1 MSKEL
6 KRMQKLAGLNEIRVI
21 PPGIY
26 NVIFQDWIKDQ
37 IDMML
42 RYPEDYQEAL
52 EYIKPFEKVNIASL
66 EELAKIIKEIDDHI
80 TEGMEEGSGSFYYE
94 VVKEPLIA
102 ICNERKFNET
112 DELISLLDDLYGEED
127 DWN

>member
-21 PPGIY
+21 PPGTY
-26 NVIFQDWIKDQ
+26 NVIFQDWVKGQ
-37 IDMML
+37 IDMMQE
-42 RYPEDYQEAL
+42 YPEDYQEAL
-52 EYIKPFEKVNIASL
+52 EYIEPFKKVSVTSL
-66 EELAKIIKEIDDHI
+66 EELAQKIKEIDDHI

-112 DELISLLDDLYGEED
+112 DELISLLDELYGEND
-127 DWN
+127 VY

>member
-21 PPGIY
+21 PPGTY
-26 NVIFQDWIKDQ
+26 NAIFQDWIEDQ

-52 EYIKPFEKVNIASL
+52 EYIKPFKKVSVTSL
-66 EELAKIIKEIDDHI
+66 EELAQKIKEIDDYI
-80 TEGMEEGSGSFYYE
+80 TEGMEEGSGAFYHE
-94 VVKEPLIA
+94 AVREPLIVL
-102 ICNERKFNET
+102 CDKRNF
-112 DELISLLDDLYGEED
+112 DEKDKLISLLDKLYSEND
-127 DWN
+127 N

>member
-21 PPGIY
+21 PPGTY
-26 NVIFQDWIKDQ
+26 NIIFQDWVKGQ
-37 IDMML
+37 IDMMKY
-42 RYPEDYQEAL
+42 YPEDYQEAL
-52 EYIKPFEKVNIASL
+52 EYIEPFKKVSVTSL
-66 EELAKIIKEIDDHI
+66 EELAEKIKEIDDHI

-102 ICNERKFNET
+102 ICNERNFGET
-112 DELISLLDDLYGEED
+112 DKLISLLDELYGE
-127 DWN
+127 NNVY